1 MLFLIVVISVFG
13 IGLCDLL
20 PRSGVYQEPHSR
32 FPHYLA
38 LAKTVLPGLKDSNGP
53 VVNMVTIRVR

>member
-13 IGLCDLL
+13 IGLCDL
-20 PRSGVYQEPHSR
+20 RSGVYQEPHSR

-38 LAKTVLPGLKDSNGP
+38 LAKTVLPGLKDSNGA
-53 VVNMVTIRVR
+53 VVRRVTIRVR